1 MTELP
6 SGQAM
11 SPAEEKNWA
20 MFCHLAALSGFLIPL
35 GNILGPLIVWLIK
48 KDASPLVDAE
58 GKKSLNFQISI
69 LIYMVISALLIF
81 VLIGIPLMIAVGIF
95 ALVMIILAAIK
106 TSNGEDFRYP
116 LSIQFLR

>member
-1 MTELP
+1 
-6 SGQAM
+6 
-11 SPAEEKNWA
+11 

-35 GNILGPLIVWLIK
+35 GNILGPLVVWLIK

-69 LIYMVISALLIF
+69 MIYMVISAILIF

-106 TSNGEDFRYP
+106 TSNGEDFQYP
-116 LSIQFLR
+116 LSIKFIN

>member
-6 SGQAM
+6 SGQTM
-11 SPAEEKNWA
+11 PPSEEKNWA

-69 LIYMVISALLIF
+69 LIYMVISAILIF
-81 VLIGIPLMIAVGIF
+81 VLIGFVLMIAVGIF

-106 TSNGEDFRYP
+106 TSNGEDFQYP
-116 LSIQFLR
+116 LSIKFIN

>member
-6 SGQAM
+6 SGQTM
-11 SPAEEKNWA
+11 PPGEEKNWA

-69 LIYMVISALLIF
+69 LIYMVISAILIF
-81 VLIGIPLMIAVGIF
+81 VLIGFVLMIAVGIF

-106 TSNGEDFRYP
+106 TSNGEDFQYP
-116 LSIQFLR
+116 LSIKFIN